1 MTPWDGHMTTFA
13 IAPTSNI
20 AGKTLDEL
28 RIREQLG
35 INIAFIKRGEIT
47 INIPNKNERLFPG
60 DEICVI
66 GTDDQVNEFNSYLHK
81 NEIEIP
87 EKVADADI
95 VLLQLELN
103 EEEFIGKNIKNSQLR
118 EKTNGLIVGVERN
131 GKRILN
137 PESNMILEKN
147 DILWVV
153 GSKKLLNNFFKN

>member
-1 MTPWDGHMTTFA
+1 M
-13 IAPTSNI
+13 
-20 AGKTLDEL
+20 
-28 RIREQLG
+28 
-35 INIAFIKRGEIT
+35 
-47 INIPNKNERLFPG
+47 
-60 DEICVI
+60 
-66 GTDDQVNEFNSYLHK
+66 HK

>member
-1 MTPWDGHMTTFA
+1 MY
-13 IAPTSNI
+13 
-20 AGKTLDEL
+20 
-28 RIREQLG
+28 
-35 INIAFIKRGEIT
+35 
-47 INIPNKNERLFPG
+47 
-60 DEICVI
+60 
-66 GTDDQVNEFNSYLHK
+66 NSK